1 MSNYI
6 SDAQRPTFA
15 IVPAAGRSC
24 RMGQS
29 KLLLPWRG
37 TTVIE
42 HVIDAWL
49 RSRVTQVVVVA
60 RRDDL
65 ELTRRVA
72 RQPVVLVTPEL
83 DPLDMKAS
91 IQHGIEY
98 LNRTA
103 NPRASDGCFIAPAD
117 LPRLSAAVIDRLID
131 ARAAL
136 SDSMYPVV
144 LPYFGGQRGHPGLL
158 PWSLLMQVPKLSDRQ
173 GVNALVDQHS
183 QFNVLF
189 DFGEYIGDI
198 DTMEDYQRLLDEET
212 RGSS

>member
-1 MSNYI
+1 MSNSI
-6 SDAQRPTFA
+6 SDDQRATFA
-15 IVPAAGRSC
+15 IVPAAGHSR

-42 HVIDAWL
+42 YVTDTWL

-60 RRDDL
+60 RCDDV
-65 ELTRRVA
+65 ELTTRVA
-72 RQPVVLVTPEL
+72 SQPVVLVTPDL

-91 IQHGIEY
+91 IQHGIDY

-103 NPRASDGCFIAPAD
+103 GPRASDGCFIAPAD
-117 LPRLSAAVIDRLID
+117 LPKLSAAVIDRLID

-136 SDSMYPVV
+136 SESACPVV

-158 PWSLLMQVPKLSDRQ
+158 P
-173 GVNALVDQHS
+173 
-183 QFNVLF
+183 
-189 DFGEYIGDI
+189 
-198 DTMEDYQRLLDEET
+198 
-212 RGSS
+212 